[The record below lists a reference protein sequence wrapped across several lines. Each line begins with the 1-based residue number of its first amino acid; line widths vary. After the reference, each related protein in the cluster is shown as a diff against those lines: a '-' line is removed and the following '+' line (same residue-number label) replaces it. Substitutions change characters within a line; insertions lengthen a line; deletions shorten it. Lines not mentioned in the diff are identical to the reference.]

1 MRNLAF
7 FLALALALAGC
18 DEPEPTEP
26 RPTDVVLCEMRLLPG
41 VRIFPEIPLDYF
53 SCIHLE
59 RSDVWVRDR
68 MAEVY
73 GIKLIDCLRPNGGM
87 VWATRE
93 ECSEMMGISIDH

>member
-7 FLALALALAGC
+7 ILALAFVLAGC
-18 DEPEPTEP
+18 DQTEPTEA
-26 RPTDVVLCEMRLLPG
+26 LPWDAARCAT
-41 VRIFPEIPLDYF
+41 RILAKAHPDYLT
-53 SCIHLE
+53 CIYLE
-59 RSDVWVRDR
+59 RSDVRVRER
-68 MAEVY
+68 MAKDF